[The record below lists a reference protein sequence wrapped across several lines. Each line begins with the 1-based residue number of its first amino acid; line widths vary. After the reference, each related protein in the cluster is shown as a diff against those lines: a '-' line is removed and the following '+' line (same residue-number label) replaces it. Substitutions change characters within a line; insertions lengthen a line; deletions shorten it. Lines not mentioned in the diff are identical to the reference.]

1 MKSRIGYNPKQF
13 RKIILFVIF
22 CLIFVNVFARMGGG
36 GGDGG
41 VGGGDGDG
49 LIELIF
55 YLLWLLP
62 EPFNFLAVFAIIIG
76 ALIISK
82 LKKQGSILNKIDSSK
97 IPTKQDE
104 KGIRAFKELHPDFE
118 TNLFLEKVS
127 KAFFDIQSAWSEKN
141 ISKVRRYITDGMYQR
156 VNTQFKMMEILGQ
169 RNIIEKLSLKNL
181 IIDKIESDGVFDI
194 IHVGVYASVKDSFI
208 SEKYP
213 NLNSVFWEEF
223 VEYWTFIRKNSA
235 KSDKDIYATYNCPNC
250 GGDLS
255 SNLGDLSKCPY
266 CGTITNSG
274 EYDWVL
280 SEITQAD
287 DYRTFGARLSDFSNS
302 LTNKLEE
309 IAESDSDFA
318 PQIIED
324 KASNGYLQIET
335 ARVLK
340 NINYVKRFVS
350 DSFLKELEKIFKNE
364 EYFVYNRIYLNHAS
378 LIGAL
383 QKDNKNILVVSIKLS
398 FQRVKIENSKAK
410 IIDPV
415 MISKNEVMLLE
426 SDVDANPTYGSV
438 YAYQCPS
445 CGGTLTDTSNI
456 NCPYCGAIL
465 NSSKYDWIISD
476 IMSETEYLKYF
487 NTNANYFIGNVN
499 PKKLDKILTVRDY
512 AFNNVLVMVAA
523 DGVIGQE
530 EIDFVNRLASRWGY
544 SKSKIQGM
552 IEMAMSNKLSIK
564 MPGDSKSRE
573 KIFKMMEKA
582 AAIDGKI
589 SSEEA
594 ELLNKIKTE
603 YRINIK

>member
-1 MKSRIGYNPKQF
+1 M
-13 RKIILFVIF
+13 
-22 CLIFVNVFARMGGG
+22 CLNVFARMGGG
-36 GGDGG
+36 GGDGDIG
-41 VGGGDGDG
+41 VGDGDG
-49 LIELIF
+49 LIELIL
-55 YLLWLLP
+55 YLLFMLP
-62 EPFNFLAVFAIIIG
+62 EPYNYLSVTTIIIG
-76 ALIISK
+76 AIIFGK

-97 IPTKQDE
+97 IPSKQDE
-104 KGIRAFKELHPDFE
+104 KGIRVFKERHPDFE
-118 TNLFLEKVS
+118 TNLFLEKVT
-127 KAFFDIQSAWSEKN
+127 KAFYDIQSAWTEKN

-213 NLNSVFWEEF
+213 NLNSVYWEEF
-223 VEYWTFIRKNSA
+223 VEYWTFIRKNSS
-235 KSDKDIYATYNCPNC
+235 KSNKDIYSTYNCPNC

-255 SNLGDLSKCPY
+255 SNMGDLSKCPY

-287 DYRTFGARLSDFSNS
+287 DYRTIGTRLSDFSNT
-302 LTNKLEE
+302 LINKLKE
-309 IAESDSDFA
+309 IAEADSDFA

-350 DSFLKELEKIFKNE
+350 DSFLKKLEKTFKKE
-364 EYFVYNRIYLNHAS
+364 EYFVYNRIYLNHAT

-383 QKDNKNILVVSIKLS
+383 QKDNKNILVVSLKLS
-398 FQRVKIENSKAK
+398 FQKVRIENSQAK
-410 IIDPV
+410 IMDPV
-415 MISKNEVMLLE
+415 VISKNEIMLLE
-426 SDVDANPTYGSV
+426 RDVDANPNNGSI

-445 CGGTLTDTSNI
+445 CGGTLTDTTNI
-456 NCPYCGAIL
+456 NCPYCGATL

-487 NTNANYFIGNVN
+487 NSNENYFISNVN

-512 AFNNVLVMVAA
+512 AFNNVLVMIAA
-523 DGVIGQE
+523 DGILEKE
-530 EIDFVNRLASRWGY
+530 EINFVNKLASKWGY

-564 MPGDSKSRE
+564 MPGDSISRE

-582 AAIDGKI
+582 ASIDDKI
-589 SSEEA
+589 STEEA
-594 ELLNKIKTE
+594 DLLEKIKAE
-603 YRINIK
+603 YRIKIK

>member
-1 MKSRIGYNPKQF
+1 MKSRFCFNPKQF
-13 RKIILFVIF
+13 QKIILFIIF
-22 CLIFVNVFARMGGG
+22 FSMCLNVFARMGGG
-36 GGDGG
+36 GGDGDIG
-41 VGGGDGDG
+41 VGDGDG
-49 LIELIF
+49 LIELIL
-55 YLLWLLP
+55 YLLFMLP
-62 EPFNFLAVFAIIIG
+62 EPYNYLSVTTIIIG
-76 ALIISK
+76 AIIFGK

-97 IPTKQDE
+97 IPSKQDE
-104 KGIRAFKELHPDFE
+104 KGIRVFKERHPDFE
-118 TNLFLEKVS
+118 TNLFLEKVT
-127 KAFFDIQSAWSEKN
+127 KAFYDIQSAWTEKN

-213 NLNSVFWEEF
+213 NLNSVYWEEF
-223 VEYWTFIRKNSA
+223 VEYWTFIRKNSS
-235 KSDKDIYATYNCPNC
+235 KSNKDIYSTYNCPNC

-255 SNLGDLSKCPY
+255 SNMGDLSKCPY

-287 DYRTFGARLSDFSNS
+287 DYRTFGKRFSYFSNT
-302 LTNKLEE
+302 LVNKLKE
-309 IAESDSDFA
+309 IAEADSDFA

-340 NINYVKRFVS
+340 NINYVKRFVN
-350 DSFLKELEKIFKNE
+350 DDFLKKLEKNLKKE
-364 EYFVYNRIYLNHAS
+364 AYFVYNRIYLNHAT

-383 QKDNKNILVVSIKLS
+383 QKDNKNILIISLKLS
-398 FQRVKIENSKAK
+398 FQRVKIENSQAK

-415 MISKNEVMLLE
+415 MISKNEIMLLE
-426 SDVDANPTYGSV
+426 RDVDANPANGSI

-445 CGGTLTDTSNI
+445 CGGTLTDTTNI

-465 NSSKYDWIISD
+465 NSSKYEWIISD

-487 NTNANYFIGNVN
+487 NTNAPYFIGNVN

-512 AFNNVLVMVAA
+512 AFNNVLVMIAA
-523 DGVIGQE
+523 DGILEKE
-530 EIDFVNRLASRWGY
+530 EINFVNKLASKWGY

-564 MPGDSKSRE
+564 MPGDSISRE

-582 AAIDGKI
+582 ASIDGKI
-589 SSEEA
+589 STEEA
-594 ELLNKIKTE
+594 DLLEKIKAE
-603 YRINIK
+603 YRIKIK

>member
-1 MKSRIGYNPKQF
+1 M
-13 RKIILFVIF
+13 
-22 CLIFVNVFARMGGG
+22 CLNVFARMGGG
-36 GGDGG
+36 GGDGDIG
-41 VGGGDGDG
+41 VGDGDG
-49 LIELIF
+49 LIELIL
-55 YLLWLLP
+55 YLLFMLP
-62 EPFNFLAVFAIIIG
+62 EPYNYLSVTTIIIG
-76 ALIISK
+76 AIIFGK

-97 IPTKQDE
+97 IPSKQDE
-104 KGIRAFKELHPDFE
+104 KGIRVFKERHPDFE
-118 TNLFLEKVS
+118 TNLFLEKVT
-127 KAFFDIQSAWSEKN
+127 KAFYDIQSAWTEKN

-213 NLNSVFWEEF
+213 NLNSVYWEEF
-223 VEYWTFIRKNSA
+223 VEYWTFIRKNSS
-235 KSDKDIYATYNCPNC
+235 KSNKDIYSTYNCPNC

-255 SNLGDLSKCPY
+255 SNMGDLSKCPY

-287 DYRTFGARLSDFSNS
+287 DYRTFGKRFSYFSNT
-302 LTNKLEE
+302 LVNKLKE
-309 IAESDSDFA
+309 IAEADSDFA

-340 NINYVKRFVS
+340 NINYVKRFVN
-350 DSFLKELEKIFKNE
+350 DDFLKKLEKNLKKE
-364 EYFVYNRIYLNHAS
+364 AYFVYNRIYLNHAT

-383 QKDNKNILVVSIKLS
+383 QKDNKNILIISLKLS
-398 FQRVKIENSKAK
+398 FQRVKIENSQAK

-415 MISKNEVMLLE
+415 MISKNEIMLLE
-426 SDVDANPTYGSV
+426 RDVDANPANGSI

-445 CGGTLTDTSNI
+445 CGGTLTDTTNI

-465 NSSKYDWIISD
+465 NSSKYEWIISD

-487 NTNANYFIGNVN
+487 NTNAPYFIGNVN

-512 AFNNVLVMVAA
+512 AFNNVLVMIAA
-523 DGVIGQE
+523 DGILEKE
-530 EIDFVNRLASRWGY
+530 EINFVNKLASKWGY

-564 MPGDSKSRE
+564 MPGDSISRE

-582 AAIDGKI
+582 ASIDGKI
-589 SSEEA
+589 STEEA
-594 ELLNKIKTE
+594 DLLEKIKAE
-603 YRINIK
+603 YRIKIK